1 MTVES
6 LRQRII
12 DAAISL
18 TAENGWASV
27 TMSQVA
33 DAVGVSRQTVYNEVG
48 TKPALAEAMVQ
59 GELTSFL
66 MVVEQ
71 SFDAHPEDARAAV
84 ESAVFGVLELAQ
96 GNTLLRT
103 IVSATHGSADGTA
116 TELLPLLTTD
126 SEQLIA
132 ASSFVIAQRLS
143 TYPMSVGPLELQM
156 AVDAIVRLTLSH
168 VMAPGATLQK
178 TAAQIGGLAELMLF
192 TRPAELEAHMTAA
205 GSK

>member
-6 LRQRII
+6 LRQRIV

-48 TKPALAEAMVQ
+48 AKPALAEAMVQ

-66 MVVEQ
+66 VVVEQ
-71 SFDAHPEDARAAV
+71 AFDAHPDDARAAI
-84 ESAVFGVLELAQ
+84 ESAVLSVLELAQ

-116 TELLPLLTTD
+116 AELLPLLTTD

-143 TYPMSVGPLELQM
+143 SYPMSVSARELQS

-168 VMAPGATLQK
+168 VMAPGATPAE
-178 TAAQIGGLAELMLF
+178 TAAQIGGLAELLLF
-192 TRPAELEAHMTAA
+192 TRCAELEAQMTVT
-205 GSK
+205 GCE

>member
-1 MTVES
+1 MPVES
-6 LRQRII
+6 LRQKIV
-12 DAAISL
+12 DAAIAL

-33 DAVGVSRQTVYNEVG
+33 DAVGVSRQTIYNEVG

-66 MVVEQ
+66 IVVEQ
-71 SFDAHPEDARAAV
+71 SFDAHPVDARAAI
-84 ESAVFGVLELAQ
+84 ESAVLGVLELAQ

-143 TYPMSVGPLELQM
+143 TYQMSVGPLELQM

-168 VMAPGATLQK
+168 VMSPGATPQK
-178 TAAQIGGLAELMLF
+178 TAAQIGGLAELLLA
-192 TRPAELEAHMTAA
+192 TPSAELEAQITVA
-205 GSK
+205 GSR